1 MKAWEVRHGELNLHE
16 VEPGHPRKGET
27 VVHVS
32 HAGICGSDLPKLLR
46 PNGFTLPE
54 PWRPGHEIVGTDPTG
69 RTVAVDPLV
78 PCGDCSRCMTRDT
91 HLCGRLQRLGWD
103 RPGGFAEQVVVP
115 AENVR
120 PVPSDVDR
128 LHAALADPAAV
139 AIHGLRCNP
148 VGSPGQLAVVG
159 AGTVG
164 MLTALYAHQEG
175 WKVSVVHRDGRAP
188 HQDVAEAVPAAFV
201 SLAAVPLEKTFDVV
215 VDAATGANPAPLDLA
230 LRLVR
235 DGGAVVVQ
243 NAYHPG
249 VRLPASL
256 RGLFH
261 RSIRLIGSFSYCRRE
276 PDDFTLA
283 LDLLRSHPAEVTHLV
298 AEAGEFADLSAVLS
312 GRAMRSV
319 RQILAIDAW

>member
-1 MKAWEVRHGELNLHE
+1 
-16 VEPGHPRKGET
+16 
-27 VVHVS
+27 
-32 HAGICGSDLPKLLR
+32 
-46 PNGFTLPE
+46 
-54 PWRPGHEIVGTDPTG
+54 
-69 RTVAVDPLV
+69 
-78 PCGDCSRCMTRDT
+78 
-91 HLCGRLQRLGWD
+91 
-103 RPGGFAEQVVVP
+103 
-115 AENVR
+115 
-120 PVPSDVDR
+120 
-128 LHAALADPAAV
+128 
-139 AIHGLRCNP
+139 
-148 VGSPGQLAVVG
+148 
-159 AGTVG
+159 
-164 MLTALYAHQEG
+164 
-175 WKVSVVHRDGRAP
+175 
-188 HQDVAEAVPAAFV
+188 
-201 SLAAVPLEKTFDVV
+201 V